1 MGHNL
6 LEILNNATI
15 SSQCAFITIFVYF
28 KCISAKFGVYIYI
41 YIYICISVA
50 HRSEYTPHIFVNILL
65 YIFMGQH

>member
-15 SSQCAFITIFVYF
+15 NSQCAFITIFVYF

-41 YIYICISVA
+41 YIYI
-50 HRSEYTPHIFVNILL
+50 Y
-65 YIFMGQH
+65 Q